1 MQLVRFQKSKVVE
14 YKHNVLLKSCLPVQI
29 CTNATNGGCLR
40 FVLHRKT
47 AIGRESHLYTN
58 SGMMQ
63 IAREVQI
70 RAKSQITRDGG
81 SVCNHK
87 SREPGDGGSVRDY
100 ESREMAGSVRNHKS
114 REIADPHVIINCERW
129 RIRTSSQIAKDGGSV
144 RNRRL
149 REMTDPYV
157 ITNCERWRIST

>member
-1 MQLVRFQKSKVVE
+1 MGDEDGHPEVGHRVNRRERVQSASKCNWKFSVAPPIRTLLMQLVRFQKSKVVE

-87 SREPGDGGSVRDY
+87 SRE
-100 ESREMAGSVRNHKS
+100 MA
-114 REIADPHVIINCERW
+114 
-129 RIRTSSQIAKDGGSV
+129 
-144 RNRRL
+144 
-149 REMTDPYV
+149 DPYV
-157 ITNCERWRIST
+157 IMSRERWRDPCVITNRER

>member
-1 MQLVRFQKSKVVE
+1 MAPPIRTLLMQLVRFQKSKVVE

-87 SREPGDGGSVRDY
+87 SRE
-100 ESREMAGSVRNHKS
+100 M
-114 REIADPHVIINCERW
+114 ADPHVIINCERW

>member
-1 MQLVRFQKSKVVE
+1 MAPPIRTLLMQLVRFQKSKVVE

-81 SVCNHK
+81 SV
-87 SREPGDGGSVRDY
+87 RDY

-149 REMTDPYV
+149 RAEMADPYV
-157 ITNCERWRIST
+157 IINGER

>member
-1 MQLVRFQKSKVVE
+1 MAPPIRTLLMQLVRFQKSKVVE

-81 SVCNHK
+81 SVCYHK
-87 SREPGDGGSVRDY
+87 SREMADPYVIM
-100 ESREMAGSVRNHKS
+100 SRERW
-114 REIADPHVIINCERW
+114 RDPCVITNRERW
-129 RIRTSSQIAKDGGSV
+129 RIRT
-144 RNRRL
+144 
-149 REMTDPYV
+149 
-157 ITNCERWRIST
+157 